1 MRRFVEAVLAAICLI
16 ILAPLFLVVAF
27 LIKLQDGGRVFHVS
41 NRTGL
46 NGKTFLLYKFRTMV
60 PDADKIGKGITSAND
75 QRVTSVGRVL
85 RKYKIDELPQLLN
98 VVTGDMAIVGPRPE
112 DPRYVS
118 LYSPEQRNVLSSRP
132 GITSPASVAFRRE
145 ERLLAGRDWEERY
158 INEVMPR
165 KLAMELDYAS
175 RRTLASDLV
184 VIFKTFVAVSNR
196 RSDAMESKRV

>member
-27 LIKLQDGGRVFHVS
+27 LIKLQDGGRVFHLS
-41 NRTGL
+41 NRIGL

-196 RSDAMESKRV
+196 RSDAMESKRI